1 MELEERRA
9 LGLLAALLA
18 LLGCLVFALLQGRV
32 KTYGRHG
39 SRRGPW
45 VLPARLSWVL
55 QELPSLLAPLAC
67 ACSPAGRLHHWPN
80 RLLLA
85 MFVLHY
91 AHRSLVFPLLIRG
104 GKPVPLEIFLG
115 AALFCAFNGY
125 LQGRYL
131 STYAVYPDDWLTDPR
146 FLLGS
151 VLWLVGLLINV
162 HSDHIL
168 RSLRK
173 PGDTGYQIP
182 RGGLFEHVSAA
193 NFFGE
198 LVEWAGY
205 ALASWSLQAGAFAFF
220 SFCFLFPR
228 AKQHHRWYLEK
239 FEDYPKSRRIL
250 IPFLL

>member
-146 FLLGS
+146 FLLG
-151 VLWLVGLLINV
+151 
-162 HSDHIL
+162 
-168 RSLRK
+168 
-173 PGDTGYQIP
+173 
-182 RGGLFEHVSAA
+182 GLFEHVSAA